1 MIHRI
6 TGQRLSYPIPYTG
19 DCHMTRSSLVPASA
33 LAENLTRNFK
43 QGLDMAK
50 TKNRYNLS
58 FRPKSY
64 WEHSD
69 PLQAI
74 LSGISGTARR
84 QMITDFWNA
93 GKFDQLE
100 PGLLEDEL
108 DEGTRQRL
116 GAFHPFFMGGEY
128 LPKRLPGEVAN
139 VTLRPESPTFPGLEL
154 RARPLPE
161 GKIGLRWV
169 DEYDTEFDAPADTI
183 EQPFSFEELI
193 RFIEA
198 SGPGL
203 DENFPVAYTWMN
215 VDCLGWTTES
225 VEELRHFTTFSSDY
239 YPGLGGWAQD
249 RIDECLE
256 EGLAELG
263 GEKGA
268 TE

>member
-1 MIHRI
+1 
-6 TGQRLSYPIPYTG
+6 
-19 DCHMTRSSLVPASA
+19 MTRRWLVAWAASA
-33 LAENLTRNFK
+33 ENRPRNFN
-43 QGLDMAK
+43 QGIDIAK

-100 PGLLEDEL
+100 SGLLEDEL

-128 LPKRLPGEVAN
+128 LPKRLPGEVAI
-139 VTLRPESPTFPGLEL
+139 VTIRLESTTFDVIEL
-154 RARPLPE
+154 RARPLSG

-169 DEYDTEFDAPADTI
+169 DEYDTEFDAPTDTI

-193 RFIEA
+193 RFIET

-203 DENFPVAYTWMN
+203 DENLPMAYTWMN
-215 VDCLGWTTES
+215 VDCLGRSSES
-225 VEELRHFTTFSSDY
+225 VEELRHFTSFSSDF
-239 YPGLGGWAQD
+239 YPGLGDWAQD
-249 RIDECLE
+249 QIDECLDKT
-256 EGLAELG
+256 LAEHA
-263 GEKGA
+263 EDAEEDACGA
-268 TE
+268 GNS